1 MNRLTIVSTI
11 AFVAILFGACTDRLS
26 VAQEA
31 AAEPGTE
38 RPESAANESQADES
52 SGAAGEA
59 DEESSEKQSR
69 LNPEVHDIYPTPGN
83 TEVAQD
89 DESSN
94 AESDSS
100 ADQTSGV
107 VNLNDASTEE
117 LMRLHGIGPAIAERI
132 ENYRTKRR
140 FEKPAHI
147 KRVRGVGEVTYQNL
161 KANLAVEGET
171 TLTE

>member
-11 AFVAILFGACTDRLS
+11 AFVAVLFGACTDRLS

-31 AAEPGTE
+31 AAEPGAEAT
-38 RPESAANESQADES
+38 ES
-52 SGAAGEA
+52 SDDDSRAAQTDQAPGEA

-69 LNPEVHDIYPTPGN
+69 LNPEVHDIYPTSGN

-89 DESSN
+89 DESSS
-94 AESDSS
+94 AKSDSD
-100 ADQTSGV
+100 DQMSGV
-107 VNLNDASTEE
+107 VNLNDASADE

-147 KRVRGVGEVTYQNL
+147 KRIRGVGDVTYKNL
-161 KANLAVEGET
+161 KAHLAVEGET